1 MVTKPRQL
9 PENKMLWQIII
20 DRKLHRGFKVDCA
33 KEGIS
38 MSARACEL
46 IAKYLKRQSK
56 KSR

>member
-9 PENKMLWQIII
+9 AENKMLWQIII
-20 DRKLHRGFKVDCA
+20 DRKLHRAFKVDCA
-33 KEGIS
+33 RQGKS

-56 KSR
+56 RNR